1 MEEKDHVRVETT
13 NWVLVPIQFCYQLS
27 EQTWTIYLLSLN
39 LLSKN
44 EANVLAVSQALGSS
58 AIIR

>member
-1 MEEKDHVRVETT
+1 MEEKDDVRVETT
-13 NWVLVPIQFCYQLS
+13 NWVLVPIQFLYQLS
-27 EQTWTIYLLSLN
+27 EQTWTFYLLSLN